1 MQARPPSAAFS
12 RPKGAEVFSTV
23 SPFAMSLRK
32 MAKPETESDEPLSEM
47 EMRRCAGL
55 LRRAVMHGQAH
66 GLVKLVAGQVHG
78 RPIAVTCGDVLEQIQ
93 AMNDS
98 SKRRIEF
105 SETEESESW
114 DEVPAETFMD
124 RLHGLQGRWTK
135 PPPE

>member
-1 MQARPPSAAFS
+1 
-12 RPKGAEVFSTV
+12 
-23 SPFAMSLRK
+23 

-47 EMRRCAGL
+47 EMRRCSGF

-114 DEVPAETFMD
+114 DDVAGESFMD
-124 RLHGLQGRWTK
+124 RLHGFRGSDQPLQEPVPMLQDVIAVPWEPRISPRHRG
-135 PPPE
+135 P